1 MTHRINVI
9 VHDDVWS
16 FLRDIPQG
24 QRSRTINDA
33 LRAWVQRRRRADAIA
48 DMDRLRNAAG
58 TTAVTTE
65 EIVRW
70 IREDRDAGH

>member
-1 MTHRINVI
+1 MTHRINII

-16 FLRDIPQG
+16 FLSDIPLG

-33 LRAWVQRRRRADAIA
+33 LRQWVRRRRRADAVE
-48 DMDRLRNAAG
+48 DMDRLRNASG
-58 TTAVTTE
+58 SEAVTAA

-70 IREDRDAGH
+70 IREDRQEGH

>member
-1 MTHRINVI
+1 MTHRINII

-33 LRAWVQRRRRADAIA
+33 LRGWARSRRRSDAVA
-48 DMDRLRNAAG
+48 DMDRLRNATDTA
-58 TTAVTTE
+58 AVTTE
-65 EIVRW
+65 EVVRW
-70 IREDRDAGH
+70 VREDRDAGH